1 MATALPVVGVP
12 LTSDLLV
19 RAVAVLAP
27 ALGEVDTG
35 AQPTV
40 EVPAVE
46 EPKPE
51 PLVMTAEEFVERNA
65 RSLAEVDAQQESG
78 PLPGVGPVSARSGG
92 PAAPTLN
99 AGGLNPTSPRAPRRS
114 ASPCPSARTSRRPS
128 SPTKSC
134 VPYLSAPSFSS
145 RSVSVSGS

>member
-1 MATALPVVGVP
+1 MLSGRPVARPEREHHRPYVLAALSSALYVEVATALPVVGVP
-12 LTSDLLV
+12 LTPDLLV

-65 RSLAEVDAQQESG
+65 RSLAEVDAQ
-78 PLPGVGPVSARSGG
+78 
-92 PAAPTLN
+92 
-99 AGGLNPTSPRAPRRS
+99 
-114 ASPCPSARTSRRPS
+114 
-128 SPTKSC
+128 
-134 VPYLSAPSFSS
+134 
-145 RSVSVSGS
+145 

>member
-1 MATALPVVGVP
+1 M
-12 LTSDLLV
+12 
-19 RAVAVLAP
+19 AVLAP

-65 RSLAEVDAQQESG
+65 RSLAEVDAQ
-78 PLPGVGPVSARSGG
+78 
-92 PAAPTLN
+92 
-99 AGGLNPTSPRAPRRS
+99 
-114 ASPCPSARTSRRPS
+114 
-128 SPTKSC
+128 
-134 VPYLSAPSFSS
+134 
-145 RSVSVSGS
+145 